1 MQGVLQQSLDL
12 RAAQVIVNKAHRA
25 ALGAP
30 KWTHLSLLHLPLTH
44 GGAGAADLSA
54 RAALLLAG
62 SYMTVSLGRNSLARA
77 AVLSLVNGDR
87 PYSEFKALAS
97 GLTPFRLHLLPVS
110 ASELREAPVTSTGDL
125 RELEALEWC
134 LAATDGSVSGPQVG
148 AAFALWH
155 PSRGVFYTVRMGC
168 RAIAAHSTDAEWL
181 ARVL

>member
-1 MQGVLQQSLDL
+1 MPPWGPPSGH
-12 RAAQVIVNKAHRA
+12 IYPSFNF
-25 ALGAP
+25 
-30 KWTHLSLLHLPLTH
+30 LSLT
-44 GGAGAADLSA
+44 GGGGAADLSA

-62 SYMTVSLGRNSLARA
+62 SYMTVSLGRNSLAQA

-110 ASELREAPVTSTGDL
+110 TSSELREAPISSTGDL
-125 RELEALEWC
+125 RALLALDWC
-134 LAATDGSVSGPQVG
+134 LAATDGSVSGPLVG

-155 PSRGVFYTVRMGC
+155 PSRGVFYTARMGC

-181 ARVL
+181 ARVLLAH